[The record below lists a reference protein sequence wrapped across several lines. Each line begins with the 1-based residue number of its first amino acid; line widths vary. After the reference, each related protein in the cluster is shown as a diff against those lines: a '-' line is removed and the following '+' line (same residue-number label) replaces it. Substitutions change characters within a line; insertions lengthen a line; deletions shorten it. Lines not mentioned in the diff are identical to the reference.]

1 MVKAAR
7 ACFIG
12 FLLYS
17 TFFIML
23 KVWCWCNKMEE
34 EGYLEAIESMRN
46 QRRYQ
51 SQCFDRSTLNIRPLL
66 ITCCA
71 MVAMVEKK
79 LVSTC
84 GVFSDVHLRP

>member
-1 MVKAAR
+1 MVKTAR

-46 QRRYQ
+46 KRRGYQ
-51 SQCFDRSTLNIRPLL
+51 SQCFGRSTLNIRTTVDHLL
-66 ITCCA
+66 CDGGNGREEMSEHMSSI
-71 MVAMVEKK
+71 
-79 LVSTC
+79 
-84 GVFSDVHLRP
+84 

>member
-46 QRRYQ
+46 KRR
-51 SQCFDRSTLNIRPLL
+51 LPKVML
-66 ITCCA
+66 
-71 MVAMVEKK
+71 
-79 LVSTC
+79 
-84 GVFSDVHLRP
+84 